1 MIHRVFALRFCAL
14 VAALLAFLA
23 LSGCQSVPTGLT
35 EEQIAVLKREGF
47 APTDEGWAF
56 DLSGKVL
63 FGSDLDSL
71 NSQSRAIVE
80 RIGKALLSVD
90 IQQVRVD
97 GHADASGKEAYNRQL
112 SERRAQ
118 SVAQALIGIGMQPQ
132 NIRTFGLGSSQPV
145 ADNRTASGRTE
156 NRRVSI
162 VVASN

>member
-1 MIHRVFALRFCAL
+1 MIHRFHALRFPLLAVL
-14 VAALLAFLA
+14 LALLALG
-23 LSGCQSVPTGLT
+23 GCQSVPQGLT
-35 EEQIAVLKREGF
+35 PEQIATLKREGF
-47 APTDEGWAF
+47 APTDEGWAY

-80 RIGKALLSVD
+80 RIGKALLAVG
-90 IQQVRVD
+90 IQRVRID

-118 SVAQALIGIGMQPQ
+118 SVARAMIGIGMQPQ
-132 NIRTFGLGSSQPV
+132 NIQTVGLGSSQPV
-145 ADNRTASGRTE
+145 ADNRTPAGRTE

>member
-1 MIHRVFALRFCAL
+1 MIHRVVALRFPTL
-14 VAALLAFLA
+14 ILALLTLLA
-23 LSGCQSVPTGLT
+23 LGGCQSVPKGLS

-63 FGSDLDSL
+63 FGSDL

-90 IQQVRVD
+90 IQRVRVD
-97 GHADASGKEAYNRQL
+97 GHADASGKEAYNQQL

-132 NIRTFGLGSSQPV
+132 NIRTVGLGSSQPV

-162 VVASN
+162 VVASY